1 MHSKLDFG
9 GHMWTKSGFKDAR
22 CESLFFTIHSV
33 ATMLVT
39 LFPVLRHVG
48 KISSKGLTQDL
59 RGASDRSANP
69 FSLTE
74 RGGSCGTPN

>member
-39 LFPVLRHVG
+39 LFPVLKEIFYQPIKVQQLNLLMLSWSR
-48 KISSKGLTQDL
+48 
-59 RGASDRSANP
+59 
-69 FSLTE
+69 
-74 RGGSCGTPN
+74 